1 MRITFLTTQINLKT
15 GGGSNLT
22 PHLKAS
28 SMRKLGY
35 EVRMITFFPEKN
47 AFLEKPP
54 YFVIESPTK
63 FKNWLMLQLKIFFV
77 LKKYENTC
85 DVFAFEGEHFI
96 WGAGLYRLLNGKTPI
111 LLHFNGPIFS
121 IYENGTT
128 YKAEY
133 LPKKSIKAKISFWL
147 RIIFEKNIG
156 LLWANNIDIFTADS
170 PLIKNWHENF
180 GFDKNKI
187 VVLPE
192 FVDLES
198 YFKKSAAESAAKKD
212 KINLIY
218 VGRLAP
224 EKGVDTL
231 LTAIKEMKNKTDVL
245 VRIVGDGRQKEELIK
260 LAREYKIEN
269 TVIFYP
275 WADKKTL
282 ADLYHCSDIFVHPA
296 RWAEP
301 FGVTIV
307 EAMASGLPVI
317 TPKISG
323 SSWAA
328 GEGGLTFENGDSED
342 LKNKIEKL
350 VNDENLRKKLAGKA
364 KKRAEQ
370 FDYRNYIK
378 TLENLIKKIAIT

>member
-1 MRITFLTTQINLKT
+1 
-15 GGGSNLT
+15 
-22 PHLKAS
+22 
-28 SMRKLGY
+28 
-35 EVRMITFFPEKN
+35 MITLFPEKN

-54 YFVIESPTK
+54 YSVTESPTK

-77 LKKYENTC
+77 LKKYEKGC

-96 WGAGLYRLLNGKTPI
+96 WGAGLYRLLGGKTPI
-111 LLHFNGPIFS
+111 LLHFNGPIFA

-133 LPKKSIKAKISFWL
+133 PPKKSIKAKISSWL
-147 RIIFEKNIG
+147 RMIFEKKIG
-156 LLWANNIDIFTADS
+156 LRWANNIDIFTAYS
-170 PLIKNWHENF
+170 PLIKNWHGNF
-180 GFDKNKI
+180 GFDENKI

-192 FVDLES
+192 FVDLEP
-198 YFKKSAAESAAKKD
+198 YFKKSAAECAAKED

-231 LTAIKEMKNKTDVL
+231 LTAIKEMENKTGIL

-260 LAREYKIEN
+260 LARKYKIEN

-275 WADKKTL
+275 WTDKEAL
-282 ADLYHCSDIFVHPA
+282 SVLYHCSDIFVHPA

-301 FGVTIV
+301 FGVTII

-317 TPKISG
+317 TPKVSG

-328 GEGGLTFENGDSED
+328 GEGGLTFENGNYKD

-350 VNDENLRKKLAGKA
+350 INDENLRKKLAGKA

-370 FDYRNYIK
+370 FDYRNYVKILEGLIIK
-378 TLENLIKKIAIT
+378 IYARKLP